1 MYTCKNCGNKV
12 PEGNKFCG
20 VCGTPVQNNGTSLKS
35 ERKIIEDYAELK
47 NSSKTFKRK
56 RKKPIIVW
64 IILGIIIAFALIFS
78 ILKFKNSSLNPFIK
92 TLSIADFIEDPI
104 FEGINEEG
112 TLDKDS
118 LKLNR
123 DMLEEKLRE
132 KLGEDA
138 SFSVSDIL
146 DNITFIVNPNSKLKN
161 GDKITVIAQIRN
173 KENLQDSL
181 GIRFTNT
188 SKEFTIKDLKELLTV
203 DPFDGFKPKFKGISP
218 KLKIKITSKKLQ
230 GDNPLERALG
240 SASEYY
246 DIYRDGKKL
255 DDDQYVKIGDEIK
268 FVFNQDGI
276 DRLHEYAYKPSNL
289 EKEYKITN
297 KDARSYILTKEELD
311 PAFFEKIKDQAY
323 SIVKSDLASRNNA
336 DTPVYSG
343 LYFLTP
349 KETGLNSGGI
359 FSDYN
364 VPVMYLVYSYNV
376 ESYDEVK
383 KEYTAVEVSNFLVDK
398 IDTPETTDEE
408 EEEETEDEGE
418 KIKSEV
424 STDNSKPEQ
433 IIDYKNINKVYGRYE
448 TMDELKLDQVE
459 SKLKDYNYE
468 VYDGATK

>member
-20 VCGTPVQNNGTSLKS
+20 VCGTPVQMNTSSNN
-35 ERKIIEDYAELK
+35 ERRIIENYDELK

-56 RKKPIIVW
+56 RKTPTLVW
-64 IILGIIIAFALIFS
+64 IILGVIIAFALIFS
-78 ILKFKNSSLNPFIK
+78 ILKFKNSSLNPFVK
-92 TLSIADFIEDPI
+92 TLSIADFIEDPV

-112 TLDKDS
+112 TLDTDS

-138 SFSVSDIL
+138 SFSVSDIV
-146 DNITFIVNPNSKLKN
+146 DSITFLVNPNNKLKN
-161 GDKITVIAQIRN
+161 DDKVTVIAQIRN
-173 KENLQDSL
+173 IENLQDSL

-188 SKEFTIKDLKELLTV
+188 SKEFTVEGLQEVLEV
-203 DPFDGFKPKFKGISP
+203 DPFDGFKPKFTGISP
-218 KLKIKITSKKLQ
+218 KLKVKITNKKLQ

-240 SASEYY
+240 SARDYY
-246 DIYRDGKKL
+246 DIYKDGKLL

-268 FVFNQDGI
+268 FVFNQEGI

-311 PAFFEKIKDQAY
+311 PDFFEKIKDQAY

-349 KETGLNSGGI
+349 KETGLSSGGI

-376 ESYDEVK
+376 ESSGEVK

-398 IDTPETTDEE
+398 IDTPESKDEE
-408 EEEETEDEGE
+408 ETDETEDEGE

-424 STDNSKPEQ
+424 STDNSKPDQ
-433 IIDYKNINKVYGRYE
+433 IIDYKNISKVYGRYE

>member
-20 VCGTPVQNNGTSLKS
+20 VCGTPVQNNETSLKS
-35 ERKIIEDYAELK
+35 ERKIIEDYTELK
-47 NSSKTFKRK
+47 KSSKTFKRK

-123 DMLEEKLRE
+123 DMLEEKLKE

-218 KLKIKITSKKLQ
+218 KLKIKITSNKLQ

-268 FVFNQDGI
+268 FGFNQDGI

-297 KDARSYILTKEELD
+297 KDARSYILTKKRTRPRLLRKNKR
-311 PAFFEKIKDQAY
+311 PSLLNRKIRPRIKKQCRHT
-323 SIVKSDLASRNNA
+323 SI
-336 DTPVYSG
+336 
-343 LYFLTP
+343 
-349 KETGLNSGGI
+349 
-359 FSDYN
+359 
-364 VPVMYLVYSYNV
+364 
-376 ESYDEVK
+376 
-383 KEYTAVEVSNFLVDK
+383 
-398 IDTPETTDEE
+398 
-408 EEEETEDEGE
+408 
-418 KIKSEV
+418 
-424 STDNSKPEQ
+424 
-433 IIDYKNINKVYGRYE
+433 
-448 TMDELKLDQVE
+448 
-459 SKLKDYNYE
+459 
-468 VYDGATK
+468 